1 MLLIFLFVNLMLEFL
16 SLSEILARV
25 IRAPHCVAC
34 TLMECRTQI
43 KHCGHSHTILE
54 LQLNIWSSSFLKRK
68 SGSSASWTHLFFPD
82 QFDWR
87 LRCQRNLPIKVSYSN
102 VWFDWQEN
110 TLRLKFLFDTKISFD
125 STVWLTVRPVSIN
138 AFVWHENKLWFK

>member
-1 MLLIFLFVNLMLEFL
+1 MYFANTCKGLGDLVWHAYIWLQSFGLPVEGVDYFAFFAKRHKKLLLIFLFVNLMLEFL

-25 IRAPHCVAC
+25 IRAPHCGAC

-68 SGSSASWTHLFFPD
+68 SGSSAS
-82 QFDWR
+82 
-87 LRCQRNLPIKVSYSN
+87 
-102 VWFDWQEN
+102 
-110 TLRLKFLFDTKISFD
+110 
-125 STVWLTVRPVSIN
+125 
-138 AFVWHENKLWFK
+138 